1 MSCYCEKCGKTM
13 SEKEFYTSRNI
24 EKYPPDGK
32 LRQCKKCMT
41 MHVDNWDP
49 ETYKWILEEIDVPY
63 VKEWWD
69 DLLSD
74 WLEKNDASKITGLSI
89 LGKYLAKMRI
99 KQYSDYRWADSERVA
114 EELMARKVV
123 SMKAKGFT
131 GEEIEAQLSMDRTP
145 ARPEELAAGA
155 RPEAQQAQP
164 EFSIEEDDTLIDQLT
179 EEDKLYLQMKWGRSY
194 RADEWIKMEQLYMDM
209 MASYDIQGA
218 GHKDTL
224 IMICKASL
232 KANQCIDAG
241 DIEGFQK
248 MSKVYDQLMKSG
260 KFQAVQNKSESG
272 DFVDSVGEIVVMCEK
287 DGFIPRYH
295 TDGPQDKADR
305 TLQDLQDYT
314 RTLVTEELNL
324 GNMIEMSMKEIA
336 KDREREAQIDVDDA
350 ALDDALEETLFSE
363 DADRFIKDEDFVN
376 FREQE
381 EEQAEEDEALLENI
395 LTGKET

>member
-99 KQYSDYRWADSERVA
+99 KQYSNYRWADSEKIA
-114 EELMARKVV
+114 EELMAKKVV
-123 SMKAKGFT
+123 TMRAKGFT
-131 GEEIEAQLSMDRTP
+131 GEEIEEQLSRDRTP
-145 ARPEELAAGA
+145 AKPNEIAAGV
-155 RPEAQQAQP
+155 RSEAQSTELDA
-164 EFSIEEDDTLIDQLT
+164 ILEEDDSLVEQLT
-179 EEDKLYLQMKWGRSY
+179 DEDKLYLQMKWGRSY
-194 RADEWIKMEQLYMDM
+194 RADEWIKMEQLYVDM

-260 KFQAVQNKSESG
+260 KF
-272 DFVDSVGEIVVMCEK
+272 
-287 DGFIPRYH
+287 
-295 TDGPQDKADR
+295 
-305 TLQDLQDYT
+305 
-314 RTLVTEELNL
+314 NL
-324 GNMIEMSMKEIA
+324 G
-336 KDREREAQIDVDDA
+336 
-350 ALDDALEETLFSE
+350 L
-363 DADRFIKDEDFVN
+363 
-376 FREQE
+376 
-381 EEQAEEDEALLENI
+381 
-395 LTGKET
+395 

>member
-99 KQYSDYRWADSERVA
+99 KQYSNYRWADSEKIA
-114 EELMARKVV
+114 EELMAKKVV
-123 SMKAKGFT
+123 TMRAKGFT
-131 GEEIEAQLSMDRTP
+131 GEEIEEQLSRDRTP
-145 ARPEELAAGA
+145 AKPNEIAAGI
-155 RPEAQQAQP
+155 RPEAQSTELDA
-164 EFSIEEDDTLIDQLT
+164 ILEEDDSLVEQLT
-179 EEDKLYLQMKWGRSY
+179 DEDKLYLQMKWGRSY
-194 RADEWIKMEQLYMDM
+194 RADEWIKMEQLYVDM

-314 RTLVTEELNL
+314 RTLVTEEANL
-324 GNMIEMSMKEIA
+324 GNMIEASMKEIM
-336 KDREREAQIDVDDA
+336 KDRERESQTDVDDET
-350 ALDDALEETLFSE
+350 LDEALEETLFSE
-363 DADRFIKDEDFVN
+363 DAEKVIRDEDYIDFK
-376 FREQE
+376 EQE
-381 EEQAEEDEALLENI
+381 EEQQEEDAELLENI
-395 LTGKET
+395 LKGKEL

>member
-99 KQYSDYRWADSERVA
+99 KQYSNYRWADSEKIA
-114 EELMARKVV
+114 EELMAKKVV
-123 SMKAKGFT
+123 TMRAKGFT
-131 GEEIEAQLSMDRTP
+131 GEEIEEQLSRDRTP
-145 ARPEELAAGA
+145 AKPNEIAAM
-155 RPEAQQAQP
+155 RSEAQSTELDA
-164 EFSIEEDDTLIDQLT
+164 ILEEDDTLVEQLT

-272 DFVDSVGEIVVMCEK
+272 DFVDSVGEIVAMCEK

-314 RTLVTEELNL
+314 RTLVTEEANL
-324 GNMIEMSMKEIA
+324 GNMIEASMKEIM
-336 KDREREAQIDVDDA
+336 KDRERESQTDVDDET
-350 ALDDALEETLFSE
+350 LDEALEETLFSE
-363 DADRFIKDEDFVN
+363 DAEKVIRDEDYIDFK
-376 FREQE
+376 EQE
-381 EEQAEEDEALLENI
+381 EEQQEEDAELLESI
-395 LTGKET
+395 LKGKEL

>member
-99 KQYSDYRWADSERVA
+99 KQYSNYRWADSEKIA
-114 EELMARKVV
+114 EELMAKKVV
-123 SMKAKGFT
+123 TMRAKGFT
-131 GEEIEAQLSMDRTP
+131 GEEIEEQLLRDRTP
-145 ARPEELAAGA
+145 AKPNEIAAT
-155 RPEAQQAQP
+155 RSEAQSTELDA
-164 EFSIEEDDTLIDQLT
+164 ILEEDDSLVEQLT
-179 EEDKLYLQMKWGRSY
+179 DEDKLYLQMKWGRSY

-314 RTLVTEELNL
+314 RTLVTEEANL
-324 GNMIEMSMKEIA
+324 GNMIEASMKEIM
-336 KDREREAQIDVDDA
+336 KDRERESQTDVDDET
-350 ALDDALEETLFSE
+350 LDEALEETLFSE
-363 DADRFIKDEDFVN
+363 DAEKVIRDEDYIDFK
-376 FREQE
+376 EQE
-381 EEQAEEDEALLENI
+381 EEQQEEDAELLESI
-395 LTGKET
+395 LKGKEL

>member
-99 KQYSDYRWADSERVA
+99 KQYSNYRWADSEKIA
-114 EELMARKVV
+114 EELMAKKVV
-123 SMKAKGFT
+123 TMRAKGFT
-131 GEEIEAQLSMDRTP
+131 GEEIEEQLSRDRTP
-145 ARPEELAAGA
+145 AKPNEIAAT
-155 RPEAQQAQP
+155 RSEAQSTELDA
-164 EFSIEEDDTLIDQLT
+164 ILEEDDSLVEQLT
-179 EEDKLYLQMKWGRSY
+179 DEDKLYLQMKWGRSY

-272 DFVDSVGEIVVMCEK
+272 DFVDSVGEIVAMCEK

-314 RTLVTEELNL
+314 RTLVTEEANL
-324 GNMIEMSMKEIA
+324 GNMIEASMKEIM
-336 KDREREAQIDVDDA
+336 KDRERESQTDVDDET
-350 ALDDALEETLFSE
+350 LDEALEETLFSE
-363 DADRFIKDEDFVN
+363 DAEKVIRDEDYIDFK
-376 FREQE
+376 EQE
-381 EEQAEEDEALLENI
+381 EEQQEEDAELLESI
-395 LTGKET
+395 LKGKEL

>member
-1 MSCYCEKCGKTM
+1 MGCYCEKCGKTM
-13 SEKEFYTSRNI
+13 SEKEFYTSRNL

-69 DLLSD
+69 GLLTD

-99 KQYSDYRWADSERVA
+99 KQYSTYRWADSEKIA
-114 EELMARKVV
+114 EELMAKKVV

-131 GEEIEAQLSMDRTP
+131 GEEIEEQLSMDRTP
-145 ARPEELAAGA
+145 ARPEGLAAGP
-155 RPEAQQAQP
+155 RSEAQDIQP
-164 EFSIEEDDTLIDQLT
+164 EFLVEEDDTLIDQLT
-179 EEDKLYLQMKWGRSY
+179 DEDKLYLQMKWGRSY
-194 RADEWIKMEQLYMDM
+194 RADEWIKMEQLYQDM

-232 KANQCIDAG
+232 KANQCIDSG

-314 RTLVTEELNL
+314 RTLVTEEANL
-324 GNMIEMSMKEIA
+324 GNMIEASIKEIM
-336 KDREREAQIDVDDA
+336 KDRERESQTDVDDET
-350 ALDDALEETLFSE
+350 LDEVLEETLFSE
-363 DADRFIKDEDFVN
+363 EAEKVIRDEDYIDFK
-376 FREQE
+376 EQE
-381 EEQAEEDEALLENI
+381 EEQQEEDAELLESI
-395 LTGKET
+395 LKGKEL

>member
-1 MSCYCEKCGKTM
+1 MNCYCEKCGKTM
-13 SEKEFYTSRNI
+13 NEKEFYTSRNK

-32 LRQCKKCMT
+32 LRQCKKCLT

-69 DLLSD
+69 ELLTD

-99 KQYSDYRWADSERVA
+99 KQYSQYRWVDSEKIA
-114 EELMARKVV
+114 EDLMAKKVV
-123 SMKAKGFT
+123 SMRAKGFT
-131 GEEIEAQLSMDRTP
+131 GEEIEEQLSMDRTP
-145 ARPEELAAGA
+145 VRPEGLAAGP
-155 RPEAQQAQP
+155 RSEGQEGQF
-164 EFSIEEDDTLIDQLT
+164 EIEEEDSTLIEQLT
-179 EEDKLYLQMKWGRSY
+179 EEDKLHLQMKWGRSY
-194 RADEWIKMEQLYMDM
+194 RADEWVKMEQLYMDM

-272 DFVDSVGEIVVMCEK
+272 DFVDSVGEIVMMCEK

-350 ALDDALEETLFSE
+350 SLDEALEETLFSE

-381 EEQAEEDEALLENI
+381 EEQAEEDEELLENI
-395 LTGKET
+395 LAGKET